1 MKRVFSYLC
10 PLVFALSIAVS
21 CGTAEQKNKEN
32 DVIYDYELYG
42 LNRPVKM
49 VKVRTYEAMS
59 KFGDVVKGELTEGYN
74 MSFNSVGNIEVWE
87 DYDSYG
93 DLDYVRKYK
102 YNDNNL
108 LVEKASY
115 FRDGELFRLYKNEY
129 DKDNNCIKT
138 VTYSGDGA
146 LLYYSTHEYED
157 GNLIRTVNKD
167 YYDEEEHCLVYINK
181 WNGDKLVE
189 TVCEYDGEY
198 NSLVKYTH
206 YDKKHYECVEYD
218 KNGEITAEG
227 SLLLN
232 DLGRLVKES
241 YNDVYREVKWN
252 EKNLPVYLYNVNL
265 YNNTNISYPYGDDIP
280 VYYVE
285 YKYDKIGNWIEQIV
299 YEGKIKKPV
308 SISEREIIY

>member
-59 KFGDVVKGELTEGYN
+59 KFGDVVKGELTGGYN

-115 FRDGELFRLYKNEY
+115 FRDGELFELYKREY
-129 DKDNNCIKT
+129 DKNNNWIKQ

-146 LLYYSTHEYED
+146 LLDCFTHEYED

-280 VYYVE
+280 VYSVE
-285 YKYDKIGNWIEQIV
+285 YKYDKIDNWIEQIV
-299 YEGKIKKPV
+299 YEGEIKKPV

>member
-59 KFGDVVKGELTEGYN
+59 KFGDVVKGELTGGYN

-115 FRDGELFRLYKNEY
+115 FRDGELFELYKREY
-129 DKDNNCIKT
+129 DKNNNWIKQ

-146 LLYYSTHEYED
+146 LLDCFTHEYED
-157 GNLIRTVNKD
+157 GNLIRTVSKH
-167 YYDEEEHCLVYINK
+167 YYDEEEHCTVYINK

-206 YDKKHYECVEYD
+206 YDKKHYEWVEYD

-280 VYYVE
+280 VYSVE

-299 YEGKIKKPV
+299 YEGEIKKPV